1 MNLPS
6 LPTDN
11 LYKFMAL
18 SGIILIISSFFIVW
32 KHADRSQE
40 LLRELKAGLAVENT
54 YSDNRGS
61 DLSNLKLKL
70 EELELIIKDKP
81 WYMTFLLIS
90 QIIGWFLSIIGFRLW
105 YLRVQKHQDI
115 ILAEQARSYRSG
127 DNSETKQEN

>member
-18 SGIILIISSFFIVW
+18 SGIILIISSFYIVW

-40 LLRELKAGLAVENT
+40 LLRELNAGLAVENT

-70 EELELIIKDKP
+70 EELKFILKEKP
-81 WYMTFLLIS
+81 SYMTFLLIS
-90 QIIGWFLSIIGFRLW
+90 QIIGLVLSIIGFGLW
-105 YLRVQKHQDI
+105 YLRVQKYQDI
-115 ILAEQARSYRSG
+115 ILAEQARSLRT
-127 DNSETKQEN
+127 DNNSQTK

>member
-40 LLRELKAGLAVENT
+40 LLRELEAGLAVENT

-61 DLSNLKLKL
+61 DLSNLKLKV
-70 EELELIIKDKP
+70 EELKLIIKDKP
-81 WYMTFLLIS
+81 WYMALGLIS
-90 QIIGWFLSIIGFRLW
+90 QIIGWFLIIIGFRLW

-115 ILAEQARSYRSG
+115 ILAEQARSYRGG